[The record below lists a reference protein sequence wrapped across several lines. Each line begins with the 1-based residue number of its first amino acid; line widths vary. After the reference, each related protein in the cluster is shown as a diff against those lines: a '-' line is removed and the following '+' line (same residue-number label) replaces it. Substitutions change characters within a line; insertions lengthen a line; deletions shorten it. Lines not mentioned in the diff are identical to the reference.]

1 MKYLTVVFSVMLLL
15 AIGAQPIFA
24 QSGDDLFQQALQ
36 KEHAQG
42 DLDGAISLYQKIVD
56 NLTDARDALVARA
69 LLQLGKIYEKL
80 GADLVVEAIRAYERV
95 VREYA
100 DHPAI
105 VAEAQSRLA
114 VLVDFADT
122 ADTQKALTI
131 RKLLD
136 TEFDGPPSPDGRY
149 FSTTLWD
156 NHGNLGVY
164 DMNSGEYR
172 AITSDGTWY
181 RPIQFAGA
189 ISIWSP
195 DGKQIAYS
203 WYKGGEKAVEEL
215 RIVNVDGGEPRILD
229 SSSETTGV
237 SYPQAWTSDGKFIL
251 VHKQPAVDSGTDRIV
266 LVNVETGSNK
276 DIKALPDGVHTWD
289 MSLSPDGKYIV
300 YETFTL
306 ENKTLRNLHIV
317 STDGRFDQP
326 LIEHPADDHRPFWT
340 PDGNGVVFESDRSGR
355 TGLWYVDVT
364 EGRKTS
370 EPRFVHTASIK
381 TGYGFSNDGT
391 YYYSAERSDINI
403 FIAGID
409 LDTGILQAQ
418 AEVLS
423 KRFEA
428 ANMSPSWSPDGSKLA
443 YFSLRGS
450 GNRVLIIRDA
460 LSGEERDLRPD
471 GLDIGNLTPRWSP
484 DGKTILVNGRGVGI
498 TGVRL
503 FLVDLETDR
512 AQYLSNI
519 DSFKGVLTPD
529 GSGVVFH
536 RVYPDVAGNLGEIV
550 EQNIES
556 GTIRVLEE
564 NVRWVSS
571 MAFSPDGSRLA
582 YFDKFDELSPGLVVL
597 SLTDGSR
604 QILIPGSPDRPLS
617 QQAINWTR
625 DGAHLLTALPH
636 EDDGQQQMYLVD
648 VRSGELKPVGSPM
661 PATGTVQSQVSV
673 HPNGTEIAYSS
684 GVRLTQI
691 WAIENL
697 VFEK

>member
-1 MKYLTVVFSVMLLL
+1 MKFLTAIFSVILLL
-15 AIGAQPIFA
+15 AIGAQPMFA

-36 KEHAQG
+36 KEKAQG

-56 NLTDARDALVARA
+56 NFSDARDVLVARA
-69 LLQLGKIYEKL
+69 LLQMGMVYEKL
-80 GADLVVEAIRAYERV
+80 GADLVDEAVQAYERV

-114 VLVDFADT
+114 VLVSVPKVADT
-122 ADTQKALTI
+122 PKTLTV

-136 TEFDGPPSPDGRY
+136 YGLDGFPSPDGRY
-149 FSTTLWD
+149 FATSFLGD
-156 NHGNLGVY
+156 HGNLGLY
-164 DMNSGEYR
+164 DLKTGEYR
-172 AITSDGTWY
+172 DITSDATSWLS
-181 RPIQFAGA
+181 PLQFADGS
-189 ISIWSP
+189 SIWSP

-203 WYKGGEKAVEEL
+203 WYKGGEDVEEL
-215 RIVNVDGGEPRILD
+215 RIVNVDGSEQRILG
-229 SSSETTGV
+229 SSSETIGV
-237 SYPQAWTSDGKFIL
+237 PVPKAWTSDGKFIL
-251 VHKQPAVDSGTDRIV
+251 VHRGPVNDGGIDRI
-266 LVNVETGSNK
+266 LLMNVETGSRRE
-276 DIKALPDGVHTWD
+276 IKALPDGVHTWD

-317 STDGRFDQP
+317 STDGRLDQP
-326 LIEHPADDHRPFWT
+326 LIEHPADDSNPYWT
-340 PDGNGVVFESDRSGR
+340 PNGSGVVFESDRSGR
-355 TGLWYVDVT
+355 TGLWYVPIAD
-364 EGRKTS
+364 GKTNG
-370 EPRFVHTASIK
+370 EPQFVHSAAIE

-391 YYYSAERSDINI
+391 YYYSAERSDISI
-403 FIAGID
+403 FVAGID
-409 LDTGILQAQ
+409 LDTGILQTQ

-443 YFSLRGS
+443 YLSMRRS
-450 GNRVLIIRDA
+450 RNRVLVVRD
-460 LSGEERDLRPD
+460 LQSGEERDLHPE
-471 GLDIGNLTPRWSP
+471 GLDIERQTPQWSP
-484 DGKTILVNGRGVGI
+484 DGKKILVNGRGVGI
-498 TGVRL
+498 KGVRL

-512 AQYLSNI
+512 AKHLVNI

-529 GSGVVFH
+529 GIGVVFH

-550 EQNIES
+550 EQNIGS

-564 NVRWVSS
+564 NVRWIGG

-582 YFDKFDELSPGLVVL
+582 YFDKFDELSAGLVVL

-604 QILIPGSPDRPLS
+604 QVLIPGSPDRPLS

-625 DGAHLLTALPH
+625 DGVHLLTALSH

-648 VRSGELKPVGSPM
+648 VGTGELKPVGNPM
-661 PATGTVQSQVSV
+661 PATGTVQPQVSV

-684 GVRLTQI
+684 GTKQVQI